1 MFDDSQCG
9 ITRDD
14 LRQELT
20 HENASKNRTKQ
31 YVADHAYVTAVV
43 KQSYV

>member
-1 MFDDSQCG
+1 MFDDSQYG
-9 ITRDD
+9 ITCDY

-31 YVADHAYVTAVV
+31 YVADHSYVAAVV